1 MKKWRI
7 ILFLAMAPLFFA
19 GASEAKPPTRNELL
33 IKLYSFMHGKE
44 AEPVESARI
53 ELAGPHK
60 LEFLRRGKKSLLLR
74 DGKPA
79 VVFDG
84 TRCWRD
90 GTIGGN
96 DETWIF
102 QLLFAIRP
110 VPELFGDLKL
120 FPRPGT
126 EGVYT
131 LLGRRD
137 RYLTTALIA
146 VDGASGRLESVTV
159 MRDGV
164 TRRFLPS
171 EFRRE
176 RGRNIPGK
184 LRIDGEE
191 YETRRVEWNLPLDDA
206 LFRFPAE

>member
-1 MKKWRI
+1 MPK
-7 ILFLAMAPLFFA
+7 
-19 GASEAKPPTRNELL
+19 
-33 IKLYSFMHGKE
+33 
-44 AEPVESARI
+44 
-53 ELAGPHK
+53 
-60 LEFLRRGKKSLLLR
+60 RR
-74 DGKPA
+74 
-79 VVFDG
+79 

-164 TRRFLPS
+164 TRRFLP
-171 EFRRE
+171 
-176 RGRNIPGK
+176 
-184 LRIDGEE
+184 DGCKR
-191 YETRRVEWNLPLDDA
+191 T
-206 LFRFPAE
+206 AECAILIQL

>member
-7 ILFLAMAPLFFA
+7 ILFLAMTPLFFA

-60 LEFLRRGKKSLLLR
+60 LEFLRRGKKSSLLR
-74 DGKPA
+74 DGTPA
-79 VVFDG
+79 VVF
-84 TRCWRD
+84 
-90 GTIGGN
+90 
-96 DETWIF
+96 
-102 QLLFAIRP
+102 
-110 VPELFGDLKL
+110 DLKL

-176 RGRNIPGK
+176 GGRNIPGK

-191 YETRRVEWNLPLDDA
+191 YETRRVEWNLPPDAA

>member
-7 ILFLAMAPLFFA
+7 ILFLAMTPLFFA

-33 IKLYSFMHGKE
+33 MKLYASMH
-44 AEPVESARI
+44 AEGAKPVESARI
-53 ELAGPHK
+53 VLAGAHR
-60 LEFLRRGKKSLLLR
+60 LEFLRKGRMSALR
-74 DGKPA
+74 CDGKPA
-79 VVFDG
+79 VIFDG
-84 TRCWRD
+84 ERCWRD
-90 GTIGGN
+90 GKVSGN
-96 DETWIF
+96 DASWIF

-110 VPELFGDLKL
+110 APELFGDLKL
-120 FPRPGT
+120 FPRPGA
-126 EGVYT
+126 GGDYT

-176 RGRNIPGK
+176 GGRNIPGK

-191 YETRRVEWNLPLDDA
+191 YETRRVEWNLPPDAA
-206 LFRFPAE
+206 LFRFPA